1 MGRGLS
7 KEVYDNITAK
17 LRMVLSIRIV
27 TFMRKDK
34 NLISKDVES
43 QVLQRIESTQYEDNM
58 ILQKIQIKSLK
69 LFNVILTINKNLEL
83 E

>member
-1 MGRGLS
+1 MQDEDTKMGRGLS

-34 NLISKDVES
+34 N
-43 QVLQRIESTQYEDNM
+43 
-58 ILQKIQIKSLK
+58 
-69 LFNVILTINKNLEL
+69 
-83 E
+83 